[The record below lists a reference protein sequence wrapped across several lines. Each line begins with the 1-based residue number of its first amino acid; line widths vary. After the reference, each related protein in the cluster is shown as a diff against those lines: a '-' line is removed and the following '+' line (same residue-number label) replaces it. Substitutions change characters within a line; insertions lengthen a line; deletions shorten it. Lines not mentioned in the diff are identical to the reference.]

1 MPDMGAQMVSFLG
14 DVLPELILAGGGIAV
29 LLVAV
34 FTPRRVQPWVAVAAG
49 VVASMAGWF
58 AYVDLADPPGLTFF
72 GTLNADGLGRWATL
86 LLALVTIH
94 TIALSVEWFESDA
107 RHGDFYFIL
116 LYGTLGAVLMVGA
129 TDLMEMVM
137 AIVLSSVTGY
147 AMAAFHRRS
156 RASSEAGMKYYLL
169 GALANG
175 AMVYGVALFFG
186 LGATTTFTDLA
197 TGIVDA
203 DPLALA
209 VAFGLVMMAIT
220 FKMGAV
226 PAHPWVPDVAEGAP
240 APAAAFI
247 MIAGK
252 IGALVLLARLVVIL
266 PESEISWRPLIALV
280 AALTMTVGNLIA
292 LRQDDV
298 RRLLGWSAVSQAG
311 YGLLAIV
318 AIGRSDLAAPSLLMF
333 LFAYSFAT
341 LAAFGVV
348 VELRG
353 LTDRKAYAG
362 LAGLHPWL
370 AGALLIGF
378 LSFVGIPPLGGF
390 AAKLLLMGAVIEA
403 GYGWL
408 AILTAVN
415 SAISLVYY
423 LRVLAPAYL
432 ESPVRPIPLLG
443 KYAAIA
449 VATATVGT
457 VATGVFAQPLLSL
470 WLSISFFGG

>member
-1 MPDMGAQMVSFLG
+1 MGAQMIGFLS
-14 DVLPELILAGGGIAV
+14 DILPELILAAGGIAV
-29 LLVAV
+29 LLVAL
-34 FTPRRVQPWVAVAAG
+34 FTPRRAQTWIAVAAG
-49 VVASMAGWF
+49 VVAGAAGWF
-58 AYVDLADPPGLTFF
+58 AFADLTDPPGPTFF
-72 GTLNADGLGRWATL
+72 GTLSADRLGRWATL
-86 LLALVTIH
+86 LLAVVAVH
-94 TIALSVEWFESDA
+94 SIALSVEWFKSDA
-107 RHGDFYFIL
+107 RHGEYYFIL
-116 LYGTLGAVLMVGA
+116 LYGTLGAILMAGA

-137 AIVLSSVTGY
+137 AIMLSSVTGY

-156 RASSEAGMKYYLL
+156 RASSEAGMKYFLL

-175 AMVYGVALFFG
+175 AMVYGVALMFG
-186 LGATTTFTDLA
+186 LGTTTTFADLGPSIA
-197 TGIVDA
+197 ES
-203 DPLALA
+203 DPVALA
-209 VAFGLVMMAIT
+209 VAFGLMMLAIT

-226 PAHPWVPDVAEGAP
+226 PGHPWVPDVAEGAP

-266 PESEISWRPLIALV
+266 PETQISWRPAVAML

-311 YGLLAIV
+311 YGLVAIV
-318 AIGRSDLAAPSLLMF
+318 AIGRSDLAAPSLMMF

-341 LAAFGVV
+341 LAVFGVV
-348 VELRG
+348 IELRG
-353 LTDRKAYAG
+353 LTERRSYAG
-362 LAGLHPWL
+362 LASSHPWL
-370 AGALLIGF
+370 AGALLVGF

-390 AAKLLLMGAVIEA
+390 AAKLLLMGAVIDA

-408 AILTAVN
+408 AVVTAAN

-423 LRVLAPAYL
+423 LSVLAPAYL
-432 ESPVRPIPLLG
+432 ERSTRPAPLLG
-443 KYAAIA
+443 PYAAVA

-457 VATGVFAQPLLSL
+457 VATGVFAQPLLDI
-470 WLSISFFGG
+470 WQTISFFGS